1 MSRTSKIDFGL
12 DGKVA
17 IVTGA
22 ARGIGAAI
30 ARAFG
35 QAYAHV
41 VLADRMSRPD
51 GRQRC
56 EVLVKEIRS
65 VGGRAIIVQ
74 TDVSNYSQVERMVE
88 TAVSE
93 FGRLD
98 VLVSNAGV
106 AREGSAL
113 EIDEDNWYENLDTNA
128 KGCLFCCQVAA
139 KQMIKQGKGG
149 KIIAITS
156 IDGMAAEEGLISY
169 SASKAAVIMI
179 VKCLAVEL
187 APYRINVNGIA
198 PGWIETEM
206 SMSPFSPDK
215 IEILRKVLKERV
227 PLGYMA
233 QPGAIAGGALY
244 LASPLSEYVTGHIL
258 VIDGGL
264 LSDITIRMP

>member
-1 MSRTSKIDFGL
+1 MSEPSKIDFGL
-12 DGKVA
+12 DGKVV

-35 QAYAHV
+35 QAHAYV
-41 VLADRMSRPD
+41 ILADRMKRPD

-56 EVLVKEIRS
+56 EALVKEIRS
-65 VGGRAIIVQ
+65 NGGKAVIVQ

-88 TAVSE
+88 AAVSE

-98 VLVSNAGV
+98 VLVSNAGIV
-106 AREGSAL
+106 RAGSAL
-113 EIDEDNWYENLDTNA
+113 DIDEDNWSENLDINA
-128 KGCLFCCQVAA
+128 KGCLFSCQVSA

-156 IDGMAAEEGLISY
+156 VDGMAAEEGLISY
-169 SASKAAVIMI
+169 SASKAAMIMI

-187 APYRINVNGIA
+187 APYKINVNGIA

-206 SMSPFSPDK
+206 SVSPFLPDR
-215 IEILRKVLKERV
+215 IEALKKALEERI

-233 QPGAIAGGALY
+233 QPEAIAGGALY
-244 LASPLSEYVTGHIL
+244 LASPLSDYVTGHIL

-264 LSDITIRMP
+264 LSDITIRTS